1 MHSEFEVVDKHTRK
15 RLIGRVGPLPHIGR
29 ESDPNY
35 SAGNNFLDQI
45 VGTVGGVIG
54 SRLHKQLRPL
64 ISCSS
69 GSACSNGSPSHV
81 LLSLGRTTQQA
92 EASLRLSVGR
102 STTLKDVDIAV
113 QAISNAVRK
122 LRG

>member
-1 MHSEFEVVDKHTRK
+1 MVICVLETER
-15 RLIGRVGPLPHIGR
+15 RL
-29 ESDPNY
+29 PN
-35 SAGNNFLDQI
+35 NLNF
-45 VGTVGGVIG
+45 TVGGVIG

-81 LLSLGRTTQQA
+81 LISLGRTTQQA

-102 STTLKDVDIAV
+102 STTLKDIDIAV
-113 QAISNAVRK
+113 QAISEVVRK